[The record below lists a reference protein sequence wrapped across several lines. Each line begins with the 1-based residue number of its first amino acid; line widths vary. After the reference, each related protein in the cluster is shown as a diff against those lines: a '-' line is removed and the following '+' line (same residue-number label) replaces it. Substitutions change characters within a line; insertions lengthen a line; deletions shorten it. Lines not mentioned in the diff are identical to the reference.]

1 MIGSQ
6 PCLLRQLSRTDGEC
20 PNFTCHGV
28 LHVLRVSVVK
38 WFSALLSP
46 RRHGEHR
53 ECTGL
58 CFDTHQ
64 PECYLDRSVTSLQFI
79 AASTLLSIEQLIPQ
93 LVIYMVV
100 LLLAISA
107 HEAAHAWMSYKFGD
121 DTARLLG
128 RITLNPVAHIDPIGT
143 LLIPIA
149 AFIFGSMGGPV
160 ARIPLIGWGKPTP
173 VNPLRWR
180 NKDLANVMV
189 SAAGIMA
196 NLFLAICAFII
207 IKVLLMTGTFSSIPE
222 SFQEPVTIFLQY
234 LLIMN
239 VSLAVFNLLPFPP
252 MDGSKILETFLPAS
266 AQPVL
271 ALMER
276 Y

>member
-1 MIGSQ
+1 MTS
-6 PCLLRQLSRTDGEC
+6 
-20 PNFTCHGV
+20 
-28 LHVLRVSVVK
+28 
-38 WFSALLSP
+38 
-46 RRHGEHR
+46 
-53 ECTGL
+53 GL
-58 CFDTHQ
+58 
-64 PECYLDRSVTSLQFI
+64 I
-79 AASTLLSIEQLIPQ
+79 AQ

-100 LLLAISA
+100 LLFAISA
-107 HEAAHAWMSYKFGD
+107 HEAAHAWMSNRFGD

-128 RITLNPVAHIDPIGT
+128 RITLNPAAHIDPIGT
-143 LLIPIA
+143 LLIPIVG
-149 AFIFGSMGGPV
+149 FMLGSIGGPV

-180 NKDLANVMV
+180 NKDVANVMV
-189 SAAGIMA
+189 SAAGIKA
-196 NLFLAICAFII
+196 NLVLAICAFII

-252 MDGSKILETFLPAS
+252 LDGSKILETFLPAS

-276 Y
+276 YGFIILMLLIYVGFFGAIMRPIMSLIDYLLYLGIR

>member
-1 MIGSQ
+1 MTS
-6 PCLLRQLSRTDGEC
+6 
-20 PNFTCHGV
+20 
-28 LHVLRVSVVK
+28 
-38 WFSALLSP
+38 
-46 RRHGEHR
+46 
-53 ECTGL
+53 GL
-58 CFDTHQ
+58 
-64 PECYLDRSVTSLQFI
+64 I
-79 AASTLLSIEQLIPQ
+79 AQ

-100 LLLAISA
+100 LLFAISA
-107 HEAAHAWMSYKFGD
+107 HEAAHAWMSNRFGD

-128 RITLNPVAHIDPIGT
+128 RITLNPAAHIDPIGT

-149 AFIFGSMGGPV
+149 GFVLGSIGGPV

-180 NKDLANVMV
+180 NKDVANVMV

-252 MDGSKILETFLPAS
+252 LDGSKILETFLPAS

-276 Y
+276 YGFIILMLLIYVGFFGAIMRPVMSLIDYLLYLGVR